1 MAKSSF
7 LTIALYCP
15 GFYFYVSVYSFF
27 NEVEIQHNNKMML
40 HSNNSFKAKKMNLF
54 ISKTWQG
61 LSTAFFAILLCTT
74 SSCKK
79 DSGGT
84 GNPPGAD
91 GPPTI
96 ISLSSATLHYGDT
109 LTISGSNFSATAA
122 NNTVYING
130 VAAKVITAS
139 NAQLKVVTPAVGN
152 NSGEVKVTVNG
163 QSISGGNIQYIPDI
177 FFTGTETDY
186 NYSFAKAMYWKNG
199 TATTLSTATYAE
211 ANAIFVNGSDVY
223 IAGAESSKA
232 VYWKNNVKTTLGSNL
247 STATSVVVSG
257 GDVYVAGYEQNASGV
272 YIAKYWKN
280 GTAVTLGSNRSYAYA
295 ITIVGSDVYV
305 AGAEMNNSGTYTA
318 RYWKNGTAVTLAANY
333 SYAYAICANR
343 NDVYLAG
350 FEVDATKAE
359 AKYWKNGVA
368 QSLTPNDEALCIAM
382 KDNDVY
388 LAGNGKYW
396 KNNVVY
402 SLPGYYS
409 EGNAIAIFGDNVYIS
424 GSYYPGAVNWQGRYW
439 INGVAAAATFP
450 DFTKLVGIF
459 VR

>member
-1 MAKSSF
+1 
-7 LTIALYCP
+7 
-15 GFYFYVSVYSFF
+15 
-27 NEVEIQHNNKMML
+27 
-40 HSNNSFKAKKMNLF
+40 MNQF
-54 ISKTWQG
+54 ISKIWQG
-61 LSTAFFAILLCTT
+61 LSTVVFAIFLCTV

-84 GNPPGAD
+84 VNPPQAD

-96 ISLSSATLHYGDT
+96 TSLSASTLHYGDT

-122 NNTVYING
+122 NNAVYING

-177 FFTGTETDY
+177 FFAGTETDY
-186 NYSFAKAMYWKNG
+186 NYSFAKARYWKNG

-257 GDVYVAGYEQNASGV
+257 GDVYVAGYEKNASGI

-280 GTAVTLGSNRSYAYA
+280 GTAVTLGSNSSYAYA

-305 AGAEMNNSGTYTA
+305 AGAEMNNSSTYTA
-318 RYWKNGTAVTLAANY
+318 RYWKNGTVVTLAANY

-396 KNNVVY
+396 KNNVAY

-439 INGVAAAATFP
+439 VNGVAAAATFP
-450 DFTKLVGIF
+450 DFTKLAGIF